1 MGLKRRLSMILPKS
15 EKKEKR
21 LEIDLNGSQGNA
33 FYLLGVANGLSKQTG
48 KDFNAIQ
55 KRMTSGTYD
64 NLLKVFEEEFGD
76 YVVMYR

>member
-1 MGLKRRLSMILPKS
+1 MILPKS